1 MLIYCFL
8 QTSHDCRR
16 IYNTP
21 FRVTWRLGIELVVQT
36 RHAIGCLRKVKVAR
50 ARTCHVS
57 NTKVIK
63 TYFDVQTSYAIC
75 VNLLSEDSTSI
86 LFKALVLGWD
96 PLICLF
102 CGPYLQHIT
111 PVQVNWIR
119 GLYSYKKKAQM
130 LMERYPPTLS

>member
-102 CGPYLQHIT
+102 FVGPIFNILHLCKIT
-111 PVQVNWIR
+111 VSGDYI
-119 GLYSYKKKAQM
+119 LAKKKHK
-130 LMERYPPTLS
+130 R